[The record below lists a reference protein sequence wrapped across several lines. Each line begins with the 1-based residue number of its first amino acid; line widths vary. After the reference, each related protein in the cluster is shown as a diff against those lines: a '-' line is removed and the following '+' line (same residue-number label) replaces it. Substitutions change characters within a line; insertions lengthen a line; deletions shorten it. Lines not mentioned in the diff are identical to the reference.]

1 MTQDDYRHVIEY
13 ARRNEPV
20 KYTEVVF
27 DHGWY
32 INTGEA
38 WRIRYT
44 AGCAQEFLER
54 RGAAPG
60 EWFVVVWRSRANQ
73 DRDRVCAIRYDAEV
87 SATGWVK
94 VALRTPESD
103 VL

>member
-1 MTQDDYRHVIEY
+1 MTQDDYLHVIEY

-20 KYTEVVF
+20 KYTEVVS

-32 INTGEA
+32 INSGEE

-44 AGCAQEFLER
+44 AGCAQDFLDR

-60 EWFVVVWRSRANQ
+60 EWVVVVWRAGTKQ
-73 DRDRVCAIRYDAEV
+73 DRDRVCAIRYDAKL
-87 SATGWVK
+87 SATG
-94 VALRTPESD
+94 
-103 VL
+103 

>member
-1 MTQDDYRHVIEY
+1 MTQDDYLHVIEY

-20 KYTEVVF
+20 KYTEEVS

-32 INTGEA
+32 INTGPE

-54 RGAAPG
+54 KGAAPG
-60 EWFVVVWRSRANQ
+60 EWLVVVRRIGAPP
-73 DRDRVCAIRYDAEV
+73 DGDPVCAIRYDAKV
-87 SATGWVK
+87 SATG
-94 VALRTPESD
+94 
-103 VL
+103 